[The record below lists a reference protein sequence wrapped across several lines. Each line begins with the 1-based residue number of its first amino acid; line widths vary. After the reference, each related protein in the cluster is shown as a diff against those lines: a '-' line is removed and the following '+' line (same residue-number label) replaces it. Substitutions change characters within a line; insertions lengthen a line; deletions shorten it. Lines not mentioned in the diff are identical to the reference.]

1 MRRSLVLPPLLC
13 TLIALGACDQAATGP
28 EASEITV
35 AEASALAVGFDDI
48 GMSIL
53 DGLSGGAL
61 FSTSSSSSAEPR
73 AIDVQFNRTYA
84 CPKGGSVTIAGETKG
99 TVDRE
104 ARSLNTMTTATKT
117 QTNCAWEARSG
128 TTITVS
134 GSAVLTASRKIENG
148 KPSGIQTTT
157 QKGSFT
163 WTRSTGETGT
173 CTVDLTS
180 SFNPDTRTHTVSGTL
195 CNRQISNSRSR
206 S

>member
-1 MRRSLVLPPLLC
+1 MRRSLLLPTLFC

-28 EASEITV
+28 EGLELTA
-35 AEASALAVGFDDI
+35 AEASALAVGFDNVGLTI
-48 GMSIL
+48 M
-53 DGLSGGAL
+53 DGFSSGAL
-61 FSTSSSSSAEPR
+61 FSISSSSSAEPR
-73 AIDVQFNRTYA
+73 VIDMQFNRTHA
-84 CPKGGSVTIAGETKG
+84 CPKGGSVTITGETKG

-134 GSAVLTASRKIENG
+134 GSAALTASRKIENG
-148 KPSGIQTTT
+148 RPSGIQTTT
-157 QKGSFT
+157 QTGSFS
-163 WTRSTGETGT
+163 WTRSTGESGT

-180 SFNPDTRTHTVSGTL
+180 TFNPDTRTHTLSGTL